1 MNCKAC
7 GREIPENSIYCN
19 WCGVKQLRERRSR
32 EEVKVPTPKQLPSGS
47 WTVYLRAEGQSV
59 TEPTRELCLA
69 RARAV
74 RAGFVE
80 ARKAAEAAGLTL
92 EQAIDHV
99 VDVNKIA
106 LSPSTIR
113 GYEAVKLHRFPH
125 KMQQPITDLTGWQA
139 AVDAEARTLAP
150 KTVRNAWGLVA
161 EVMRENDIIAII

>member
-1 MNCKAC
+1 MICKAC

-74 RAGFVE
+74 RAGFLE

-92 EQAIDHV
+92 EQAIDHF

-113 GYEAVKLHRFPH
+113 G
-125 KMQQPITDLTGWQA
+125 
-139 AVDAEARTLAP
+139 
-150 KTVRNAWGLVA
+150 
-161 EVMRENDIIAII
+161 

>member
-80 ARKAAEAAGLTL
+80 ARKAASGMTLEAA
-92 EQAIDHV
+92 
-99 VDVNKIA
+99 
-106 LSPSTIR
+106 
-113 GYEAVKLHRFPH
+113 Y
-125 KMQQPITDLTGWQA
+125 
-139 AVDAEARTLAP
+139 DAYMEARQPPGVRSFPSRRRRPISRRSLISSGLSATSAP
-150 KTVRNAWGLVA
+150 K
-161 EVMRENDIIAII
+161 